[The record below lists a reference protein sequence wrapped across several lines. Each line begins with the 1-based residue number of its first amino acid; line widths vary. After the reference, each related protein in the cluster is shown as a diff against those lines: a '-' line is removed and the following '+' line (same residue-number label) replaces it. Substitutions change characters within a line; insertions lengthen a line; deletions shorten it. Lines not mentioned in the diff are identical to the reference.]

1 MSTPSKLRGGTESE
15 LTKLKAKWRELSEDA
30 RSYWSELFAG
40 SQTQADIRAQIQ
52 TKLKITLRFDK
63 QLTAFR
69 QWVARQE
76 TLDAEAEAMEQ
87 DERNLKEQFGDNWT
101 LDQIREEVLKRS
113 YARAISTGDFAAGRK
128 TIVQDLNVKKV
139 ALDERK
145 LALLEK
151 KAAAFDQ
158 AKEVIE
164 SKLSPEE
171 QKARL
176 KEILK

>member
-1 MSTPSKLRGGTESE
+1 MSTKLRGGKESE
-15 LTKLKAKWRELSEDA
+15 LTRFKRLWLEPSFESSREFWREQFSSE
-30 RSYWSELFAG
+30 
-40 SQTQADIRAQIQ
+40 QKQAEIRAL
-52 TKLKITLRFDK
+52 LKKRVSINLQWNR
-63 QLTAFR
+63 QLTEFTQWLER
-69 QWVARQE
+69 QDQLEQE
-76 TLDAEAEAMEQ
+76 ESAKLQDQAEIE
-87 DERNLKEQFGDNWT
+87 KKFGADWT
-101 LDQIREEVLKRS
+101 LDQVREEVLRRS
-113 YARAISTGDFAAGRK
+113 YARAIATGDFASGRK

-171 QKARL
+171 QKKRL